1 MPLIVQVMKQST
13 NRLKAMAMT
22 GECMGDLKIA
32 RRAALDEK
40 KAELRKQNQ

>member
-1 MPLIVQVMKQST
+1 
-13 NRLKAMAMT
+13 MAMT

-40 KAELRKQNQ
+40 KAERGKQD